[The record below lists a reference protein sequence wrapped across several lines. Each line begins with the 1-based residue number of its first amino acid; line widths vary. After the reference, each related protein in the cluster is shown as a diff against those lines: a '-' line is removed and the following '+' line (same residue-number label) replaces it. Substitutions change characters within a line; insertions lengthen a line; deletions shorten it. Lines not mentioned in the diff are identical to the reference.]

1 MVIII
6 TIALIVGLA
15 SFLLI
20 HWHLKNNSDTNTNE
34 NSSSTTEYDYD
45 IQYAS
50 VPDNNSDWYS
60 AGHTDVLTYDEY
72 VNLCKRYNFAQ
83 HYNDPDAT
91 YLVDYYVRNS
101 QSGGIKVS
109 LTKVKL
115 DNATATL
122 YIQRKNR
129 AFGNSSAYLI
139 VVPTDQ
145 DIQNVESVYT
155 GEDIW

>member
-20 HWHLKNNSDTNTNE
+20 HWHLKNNPDTNPNE

-50 VPDNNSDWYS
+50 VPDNNSDWYYT
-60 AGHTDVLTYDEY
+60 GGTDALTYDEY
-72 VNLCKRYNFAQ
+72 VNLCKRHNFAQ

-101 QSGGIKVS
+101 QSGGLEVS

-115 DNATATL
+115 DNTTATL

-155 GEDIW
+155 GGDI